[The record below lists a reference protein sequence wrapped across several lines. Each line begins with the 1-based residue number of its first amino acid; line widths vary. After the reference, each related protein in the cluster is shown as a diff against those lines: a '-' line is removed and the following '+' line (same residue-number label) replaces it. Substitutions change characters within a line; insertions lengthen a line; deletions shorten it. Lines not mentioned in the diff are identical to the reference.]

1 MVFPD
6 GVSYSEILF
15 KNVVAKAAKQGIL
28 VDDLPDQKEAEWID
42 KVQSKDGLVVNSEM
56 KLTNGRL
63 ITIHHI
69 NMPVEIMSQNLRI

>member
-6 GVSYSEILF
+6 GVLYSEILF

-63 ITIHHI
+63 ITIHYI
-69 NMPVEIMSQNLRI
+69 NMPVEVVSQSLRL

>member
-28 VDDLPDQKEAEWID
+28 VDDLPDQKEAE
-42 KVQSKDGLVVNSEM
+42 
-56 KLTNGRL
+56 
-63 ITIHHI
+63 
-69 NMPVEIMSQNLRI
+69 